1 MLSGKMPLLLFLM
14 NYFVTGTDTDCGKTF
29 VTALLVKAA
38 RAAGIDAIGA
48 KPFCCGPRTDVEI
61 LAAASGGVESLD
73 AINQVWLKTPAAPR
87 ACELLGEPAADIPGA
102 LAAVRGLAAR
112 HTQVFC
118 EGAGGWLVPI
128 AANRTIADFAVELGW
143 PVVVVVR
150 NKLGALN
157 HALLTLESIRNRD
170 LPLAGIILND
180 LEGQMDE
187 ATRTNRRVL
196 EESCGCPILAEVGR
210 DQERLEL
217 AGRL

>member
-1 MLSGKMPLLLFLM
+1 M
-14 NYFVTGTDTDCGKTF
+14 NYFVTGTDTDCGKTY
-29 VTALLVKAA
+29 VTALLVQAA
-38 RAAGIDAIGA
+38 RAAGVDAIGA

-61 LAAASGGVESLD
+61 LATASGGVESLD
-73 AINQVWLKTPAAPR
+73 AINPVWLKTPAAPR

-102 LAAVRGLAAR
+102 LDAVRGLAAR

-118 EGAGGWLVPI
+118 EGAGGWLVPV
-128 AANRTIADFAVELGW
+128 AANCTIADFAVELAW
-143 PVVVVVR
+143 PVIVVVR

-196 EESCGCPILAEVGR
+196 EESCGCPILAEIGR
-210 DQERLEL
+210 GQTLL
-217 AGRL
+217 PAAIL

>member
-1 MLSGKMPLLLFLM
+1 M

-73 AINQVWLKTPAAPR
+73 AINPVWLKTPAAPR

-102 LAAVRGLAAR
+102 LAAVRGLAAH

-118 EGAGGWLVPI
+118 EGAGGWLVPV
-128 AANRTIADFAVELGW
+128 AANCTIADFAVELAW
-143 PVVVVVR
+143 PVIVVVR

-196 EESCGCPILAEVGR
+196 EESCGCPILAEIGR
-210 DQERLEL
+210 GQTLL
-217 AGRL
+217 PAAIL

>member
-1 MLSGKMPLLLFLM
+1 MK
-14 NYFVTGTDTDCGKTF
+14 NYFITGTDTDCGKTF
-29 VTALLVKAA
+29 VTALLVQAA
-38 RAAGIDAIGA
+38 RAAGVDAIGA

-61 LAAASGGVESLD
+61 LATASGGVESLD
-73 AINQVWLKTPAAPR
+73 AINPVWLKTPAAPR

-118 EGAGGWLVPI
+118 EGAGGWLVPV
-128 AANRTIADFAVELGW
+128 AANCTIADFAVELAW
-143 PVVVVVR
+143 PVIVVVR

-196 EESCGCPILAEVGR
+196 EESCGCPILAEIGR
-210 DQERLEL
+210 GQTLL
-217 AGRL
+217 PAAIL

>member
-1 MLSGKMPLLLFLM
+1 MK
-14 NYFVTGTDTDCGKTF
+14 NYFITGTDTDCGKTF
-29 VTALLVKAA
+29 VTALLVQAA
-38 RAAGIDAIGA
+38 RAAGVDAIGA

-73 AINQVWLKTPAAPR
+73 AINPVWLQTPAAPR

-118 EGAGGWLVPI
+118 EGAGGWLVPV
-128 AANRTIADFAVELGW
+128 AANCTIADFAVELAW
-143 PVVVVVR
+143 PVIVVVR

-196 EESCGCPILAEVGR
+196 EESCGCPILAEIGR
-210 DQERLEL
+210 GQTLL
-217 AGRL
+217 PAAIL

>member
-1 MLSGKMPLLLFLM
+1 MK
-14 NYFVTGTDTDCGKTF
+14 NYFITGTDTDCGKTF
-29 VTALLVKAA
+29 VTALLVQAA
-38 RAAGIDAIGA
+38 RAAGVDAIGA

-73 AINQVWLKTPAAPR
+73 AINPVWLKTPAAPR

-143 PVVVVVR
+143 PVVVLVR

-180 LEGQMDE
+180 LEGQTDE

-210 DQERLEL
+210 DQELLEL